1 MKTLM
6 LTTALVL
13 ASTAAFAG
21 DFDSNEVVLSAK
33 SGGLKFSLGSVDGNL
48 TSVSTTGTFANYQLG
63 RFDSSADLSV
73 TYGRADETL
82 GAELAYNLSTD
93 LNESLSLYGTA
104 AVAYTAPTAD
114 LGDGVV
120 TVAPTVG
127 AAYSVTESLSVFSDV
142 TYAWDATNDW
152 AEQGGSLAIGAD
164 YAVSE
169 TVSIAPSV
177 IRTFNTGA
185 DATNMKV
192 EATLRF

>member
-114 LGDGVV
+114 LGDGNV

-127 AAYSVTESLSVFSDV
+127 AAYSLTESLSVFSDV

-152 AEQGGSLAIGAD
+152 TEQGGSLAIGAD

-177 IRTFNTGA
+177 IRTFNTSA